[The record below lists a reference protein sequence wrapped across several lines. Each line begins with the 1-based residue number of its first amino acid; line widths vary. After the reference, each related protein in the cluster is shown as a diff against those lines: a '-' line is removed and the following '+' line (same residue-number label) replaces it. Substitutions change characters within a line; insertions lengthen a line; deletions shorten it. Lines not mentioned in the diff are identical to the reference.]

1 MGDKKIKSEET
12 VENKSMNKEL
22 KKNDHIKDDMEK
34 EKVKLT
40 EGKTKKNDLGSN
52 EEVQILE
59 RKKCRRRKSREEG
72 ELSHMDSEDI
82 DNIVDWASGSDVNKS
97 EKLTKKNICLKKSN
111 DDVMK
116 SNDDVKK
123 LDDAAK
129 KSNDDVGKLPNQNK
143 RKEVPKKD
151 NENDGLKESKN
162 NNIENDPIHDKKR
175 LKKNNSDKEEKETKK
190 EEEEKETKGYNKGS
204 HSSSNSLSSDSKYGS
219 RKRNLLV
226 RKRRR
231 VRKR

>member
-1 MGDKKIKSEET
+1 MGKKEEEEEETKKEEEEETKKEEEEETNKTEVIKKVVLHSTNEEFIDKKIKSEET

-97 EKLTKKNICLKKSN
+97 EKLTKKIY
-111 DDVMK
+111 V
-116 SNDDVKK
+116 
-123 LDDAAK
+123 
-129 KSNDDVGKLPNQNK
+129 
-143 RKEVPKKD
+143 
-151 NENDGLKESKN
+151 
-162 NNIENDPIHDKKR
+162 
-175 LKKNNSDKEEKETKK
+175 
-190 EEEEKETKGYNKGS
+190 
-204 HSSSNSLSSDSKYGS
+204 
-219 RKRNLLV
+219 
-226 RKRRR
+226 
-231 VRKR
+231 

>member
-143 RKEVPKKD
+143 RKEVPRKIMKMMVSKRARIIILKMIQFMIR
-151 NENDGLKESKN
+151 NDLRKT
-162 NNIENDPIHDKKR
+162 IV
-175 LKKNNSDKEEKETKK
+175 TKK
-190 EEEEKETKGYNKGS
+190 KK
-204 HSSSNSLSSDSKYGS
+204 SLI
-219 RKRNLLV
+219 
-226 RKRRR
+226 
-231 VRKR
+231 

>member
-22 KKNDHIKDDMEK
+22 KKNDHIKDGMEK

-97 EKLTKKNICLKKSN
+97 EKLTKKNICLKKS
-111 DDVMK
+111 K
-116 SNDDVKK
+116 
-123 LDDAAK
+123 
-129 KSNDDVGKLPNQNK
+129 
-143 RKEVPKKD
+143 
-151 NENDGLKESKN
+151 
-162 NNIENDPIHDKKR
+162 KKR
-175 LKKNNSDKEEKETKK
+175 LRKKKKKGLRKKKKKGLRKKKKKGPRKKKKKGPRKKKKKRPIKKKKKKRPRKKKKKKRPRKKKKKEETKK
-190 EEEEKETKGYNKGS
+190 EE
-204 HSSSNSLSSDSKYGS
+204 
-219 RKRNLLV
+219 KRRRDQER

-231 VRKR
+231 D